1 MFMVNVNGETCDGCE
16 ECVGICPNEVFQ
28 ITDGKSTPDAGGEC
42 ENCESCL
49 GVCPSD
55 SITITEM

>member
-1 MFMVNVNGETCDGCE
+1 MFMVSVNADTCDGCE
-16 ECVGICPNEVFQ
+16 ECVSICPNEVFQ
-28 ITDGKSTPDAGGEC
+28 MSDGKSSPDAGGEC

-55 SITITEM
+55 VITITEM

>member
-1 MFMVNVNGETCDGCE
+1 MFMVSVNAETCDGCE
-16 ECVGICPNEVFQ
+16 ECVTICPNEVLQ
-28 ITDGKSTPDAGGEC
+28 ITDGKATADGDGEC

-49 GVCPSD
+49 DVCPSG

>member
-1 MFMVNVNGETCDGCE
+1 MFMVTINAETCEGCE
-16 ECVGICPNEVFQ
+16 ECVTICPNEVFQ
-28 ITDGKSTPDAGGEC
+28 MTDGKATPDAGGEC

>member
-1 MFMVNVNGETCDGCE
+1 MFMVSVNADTCDGCE
-16 ECVGICPNEVFQ
+16 ECVTICPNEVLQ
-28 ITDGKSTPDAGGEC
+28 MTDGKATVDGGGEC

-49 GVCPSD
+49 DVCPSG

>member
-1 MFMVNVNGETCDGCE
+1 MFMVNVNTETCDGCE
-16 ECVGICPNEVFQ
+16 ECVTICPNEIFQ
-28 ITDGKSTPDAGGEC
+28 LADGKSIVDAGIEC
-42 ENCESCL
+42 DFCESCL

>member
-1 MFMVNVNGETCDGCE
+1 MS
-16 ECVGICPNEVFQ
+16 
-28 ITDGKSTPDAGGEC
+28 DGKSSPDAGGEC

-55 SITITEM
+55 VITITEM